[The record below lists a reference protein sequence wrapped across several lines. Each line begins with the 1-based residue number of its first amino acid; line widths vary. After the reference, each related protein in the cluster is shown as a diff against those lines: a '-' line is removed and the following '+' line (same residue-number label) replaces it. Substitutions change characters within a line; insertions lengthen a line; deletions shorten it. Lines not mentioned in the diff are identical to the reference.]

1 MKYCSIGILLSKSH
15 RAFCFLCRLKCYL
28 SITGQSKGR
37 HTMNKPHNANV
48 VESIK
53 KQVENLI
60 SWAPDFG
67 SIEIKITFHEG
78 KIAKTEE
85 RRTVTVL
92 SSTVERP

>member
-1 MKYCSIGILLSKSH
+1 
-15 RAFCFLCRLKCYL
+15 
-28 SITGQSKGR
+28 
-37 HTMNKPHNANV
+37 MNKPHDPMV

-67 SIEIKITFHEG
+67 SVEIKITFHEG

-85 RRTVTVL
+85 RRMVTVL
-92 SSTVERP
+92 RTSDVSS